1 MKHLVELNP
10 LARHNS
16 RVLFWATLFESVNF
30 LEPVLVLFYFS
41 RGLHAGDIFIL
52 LLCFSIS
59 IFVFELPTGAFADRF
74 GPKASFLA
82 GTAVSLIAKGLLIV
96 AFHPWVFFLSRVLD
110 GLAAAFFSGADEALI
125 YESLKESGQEEQ
137 MSTVWGKIE
146 SASYVPMIASFL
158 VGGFIA
164 KDLLNWQF
172 VLLIGMGLAFNLASF
187 FVLFRITNPPVHDS
201 YREHPFQH
209 INRGI
214 SVIKSNPNL
223 IKLFLNFT
231 VVLIPTFVFAKFDQ
245 PYFTG
250 AGLPVPVLGFLYA
263 AAAGLSFLLS
273 QNIAWLE
280 KRMSRVAIMYVTGI
294 ATGVMLLAAALFI
307 HQLVL
312 AFFVFFVVKMTQA
325 VRFPIYS
332 HLSNAYITSGSRA
345 TTISLL
351 SIMDSV
357 MDIVIL
363 STLALTAAFG
373 LPTIFLGCALVVFAG
388 LLFPVK
394 EAKKG

>member
-1 MKHLVELNP
+1 MKQAVELNP

-16 RVLFWATLFESVNF
+16 RILFWSTLFESVNF
-30 LEPVLVLFYFS
+30 LEPVLVLFYFA
-41 RGLHAGDIFIL
+41 RGLHAGNIFGL

-82 GTAVSLIAKGLLIV
+82 GTVISLIAKSLLIF
-96 AFHPWVFFLSRVLD
+96 AFDPWLFYLSRVLD
-110 GLAAAFFSGADEALI
+110 GMAAAFFSGADEALI
-125 YESLKESGQEEQ
+125 YESLKESGQEAQ
-137 MSTVWGKIE
+137 MSSIWGKIE
-146 SASYVPMIASFL
+146 SASYIPMMVSFL
-158 VGGFIA
+158 VGGFVA

-172 VLLIGMGLAFNLASF
+172 VLLIGMGLIFNLASF
-187 FVLFRITNPPVHDS
+187 FVLLRVINPPVHDS
-201 YREHPFQH
+201 YREHPFSH
-209 INRGI
+209 ISRGI
-214 SVIKSNPNL
+214 GVIKRNPNL

-250 AGLPVPVLGFLYA
+250 AGLPVPILGILYA
-263 AAAGLSFLLS
+263 AAAGFSFLLS

-280 KRMSRVAIMYVTGI
+280 KRMSRVAIMNVTGI
-294 ATGVMLLAAALFI
+294 ATGAMLLAASLFI

-312 AFFVFFVVKMTQA
+312 AFFVFFIVKITQA

-332 HLSNAYITSGSRA
+332 HMSNAYITSGSRA

-351 SIMDSV
+351 SILDSV
-357 MDIVIL
+357 MDMVIL
-363 STLALTAAFG
+363 STLSLTAGFG
-373 LPTIFLGCALVVFAG
+373 LPIIFLGCAAVVFAG

-394 EAKKG
+394 ESQKS